1 MACCLFWVN
10 LKGPEPFSSFTAAP
24 YTRATS
30 LFSCILSVA
39 LHTRFFSRLSN
50 TYIFFLLHSC
60 IYTETLFCLL
70 QVDENSSVFSKFE
83 KTLGLKRDR
92 TLHLL
97 LGRAEVK
104 VQQEKYNTKC
114 LYSLQE
120 FRVHL
125 SIKHWEASFHANYP
139 NERNQISVGDLL
151 THAPVLQ

>member
-30 LFSCILSVA
+30 LFLAFYLSLFIRASSVA
-39 LHTRFFSRLSN
+39 FPTRTF
-50 TYIFFLLHSC
+50 FFLLHSC

-83 KTLGLKRDR
+83 KTVGLKRDR
-92 TLHLL
+92 MLHLL

-125 SIKHWEASFHANYP
+125 SIKRWEASFHANYP